1 MRQVTRCLTVTFVGS
16 LFSASALA
24 NPEPPFLSDGRSNAM
39 GGVGVATNDYASA
52 PYHNPAGLTAIESFG
67 LTATFM
73 PVSAKLEGPF
83 PNLTTGQTEQY
94 ESEPIFAPLGA
105 LSAGYRVHEK
115 VVVGLAAFVPS
126 AFGADYKGAALGRD
140 ASAHAFAAELQ
151 LPVAVSLTDDLSVG
165 AAYRVT
171 FSRLSLEV
179 PELLPTFAIADSEA
193 TMTGWNFTGFSLG
206 ARYRLS
212 DAVRVGVAYRSK
224 VVVDV
229 DGEREYPNG
238 EAATQDASSEFPLPH
253 TIKVGTEFQLLDK
266 KLTLAV
272 DGAYWVYSDSHGE
285 SPENMRTRAW
295 DDSMGGSLGA
305 EYWLSEQI
313 PVRAGLTVYNSATN
327 AGSAIP
333 FGIPPGMVYALG
345 AGSGIKLGSVDLD
358 LALGYEVFAGETV
371 SAADHPGGVLGAGEY
386 SGRAFIGTLS
396 ANFRL

>member
-1 MRQVTRCLTVTFVGS
+1 MRQVTRCLTVTFAGC
-16 LFSASALA
+16 LLSASALA

-52 PYHNPAGLTAIESFG
+52 PYHNPAGLTAIETFG

-83 PNLTTGQTEQY
+83 PNQAFQFEQH

-105 LSAGYRVHEK
+105 LGAAYRVHEK

-140 ASAHAFAAELQ
+140 ASAHAFAAEFQ

-171 FSRLSLEV
+171 FARIGLEV
-179 PELLPTFAIADSEA
+179 PTLLPTFAIADTDQS
-193 TMTGWNFTGFSLG
+193 MTGFDFTGFSLG
-206 ARYRLS
+206 ARYRIS

-224 VVVDV
+224 VVVDL

-238 EAATQDASSEFPLPH
+238 EMPTEDVTGEFPLPH
-253 TIKVGTEFQLLDK
+253 TIKVGTEFRLLEK
-266 KLTLAV
+266 KLTLAL
-272 DGAYWVYSDSHGE
+272 DGAYWVYSDSHDE
-285 SPENMRTRAW
+285 SPENLRTRAW

-305 EYWLSEQI
+305 EYWVSEQI
-313 PVRAGLTVYNSATN
+313 PLRAGFTIYNSATN

-333 FGIPPGMVYALG
+333 VGIPPGMIYAVG

-358 LALGYEVFAGETV
+358 LALGYELFAGDTV
-371 SAADHPGGVLGAGEY
+371 SAADNPTGPGEY
-386 SGRAFIGTLS
+386 SGRAFLGTLS